1 MDHDQ
6 HQIRM
11 LRDGDFAAL
20 RSVYEAYRDDLL
32 TVATCL
38 LVDRMAA
45 EDAVH
50 DVFVDLA
57 TNATRFKARDNL
69 KGYLITSVANRAR
82 DHLRSRARRNRF
94 QPASL
99 ENVPEA
105 VSSEVEPLTAIID
118 QEETETIY
126 QALSKLPYEQR
137 ETIVLH
143 LHGAMT
149 FKQIAQQRGVS
160 INTAQGRY
168 RYGLS
173 KLRSVLRK
181 GAKT

>member
-11 LRDGDFAAL
+11 LRDGDFAAI

-32 TVATCL
+32 TIATCL

-57 TNATRFKARDNL
+57 TDATRFKARDNL

-82 DHLRSRARRNRF
+82 DYLRSRARRKRV

-118 QEETETIY
+118 QEETEAIY
-126 QALSKLPYEQR
+126 RALSKLPYEQR

-149 FKQIAQQRGVS
+149 FKQISQQQGVS

-168 RYGLS
+168 RYGLN